1 MSEEN
6 SSSQNAFQIHQ
17 GSYLN
22 ARLNKLLEDI
32 DRYSVAPLQRDKAT
46 GELNFKLLIQ
56 SLSSVA
62 ISIYGEISK
71 EEKKKIRHAIERMEQ
86 HNSKQIFKEYAGG
99 MYKSDVRLEEKLWNE
114 IKSDILDFR
123 LFISE
128 LLEDYGLGLSFE
140 KSAKQEMLE

>member
-1 MSEEN
+1 MSEDS

-32 DRYSVAPLQRDKAT
+32 DRYSVAPLQKDKDS
-46 GELNFKLLIQ
+46 GVFNFKLLIQ

-71 EEKKKIRHAIERMEQ
+71 EEKKKIKHAIEIMEK
-86 HNSKQIFKEYAGG
+86 HNSKQIFTEHAGG
-99 MYKSDVRLEEKLWNE
+99 MYKSDVRLEEKIWNG
-114 IKSDILDFR
+114 IKNDILDFR
-123 LFISE
+123 LYISE

-140 KSAKQEMLE
+140 KSARQEMLE